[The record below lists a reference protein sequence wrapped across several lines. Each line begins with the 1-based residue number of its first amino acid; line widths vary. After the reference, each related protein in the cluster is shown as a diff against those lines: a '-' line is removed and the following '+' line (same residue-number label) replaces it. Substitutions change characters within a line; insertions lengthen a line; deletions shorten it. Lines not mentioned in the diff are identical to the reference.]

1 MAIFSEGGWT
11 SPDCP
16 IGISCICL
24 AVLCTALNSLVFL
37 HNYHKNKSVARS
49 LYLCLSATDMV
60 TAWVLLVPYSVV
72 VLKKEE
78 VECMDK
84 DRFPCHQNEDMMNK
98 STSVIKEVNFS
109 DKLLSL
115 LCQTMIAAPSHITA
129 ALAITRY
136 LQIKYPF
143 RSLKTKFVLMAVFV
157 TSIWQPAV
165 VICYF
170 LSPNEFIK
178 IKANIAII
186 GATTNPR
193 LFNLQVPWRVY
204 STISFVPTGVLQF
217 LSIVFSF
224 LTIYELVRSY
234 LALIGEAPRSRNTKS
249 TVRILLTN
257 IGSVLTLLC
266 YTVVVTGEYRPSND
280 GENTH
285 VMDQGIR
292 LLMGTHFIP
301 AIVSAINPM
310 IYMTFAHGCAF
321 EFRAE

>member
-16 IGISCICL
+16 IGIFCICL
-24 AVLCTALNSLVFL
+24 AILCTALNSLVFL

-49 LYLCLSATDMV
+49 LYLCLSATDLI
-60 TAWVLLVPYSVV
+60 TAWVLLVPYSFM

-78 VECMDK
+78 VKCMD
-84 DRFPCHQNEDMMNK
+84 NEDMMNK
-98 STSVIKEVNFS
+98 STSIIKEVNFS

-143 RSLKTKFVLMAVFV
+143 RSLKTKIVLMAVFV
-157 TSIWQPAV
+157 TSFWQPAV

-178 IKANIAII
+178 IKANIAVI

-217 LSIVFSF
+217 LSIVFSL

-234 LALIGEAPRSRNTKS
+234 LKPIGESPRSRNTKS

-266 YTVVVTGEYRPSND
+266 YTVVVTGEYSPSND
-280 GENTH
+280 RENTH

-301 AIVSAINPM
+301 AVVSAINPM
-310 IYMTFAHGCAF
+310 IYITFAHG
-321 EFRAE
+321 